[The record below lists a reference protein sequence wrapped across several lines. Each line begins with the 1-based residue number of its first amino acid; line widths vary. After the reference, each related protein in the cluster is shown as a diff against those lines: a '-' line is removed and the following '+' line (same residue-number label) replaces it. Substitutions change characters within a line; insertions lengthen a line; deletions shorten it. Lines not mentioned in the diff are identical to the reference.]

1 MGNVPPKDVASG
13 ISSALQLGVGVAE
26 ASSDGKPGK
35 PAASPTDLL
44 YKPMKRS
51 LIADGILCKESDEK
65 ISVCPS
71 VFQPVVDDV
80 MRKAAIGV
88 GVLAVLMVGL
98 MITVVVTRGRG

>member
-1 MGNVPPKDVASG
+1 MGNVPPKDIAGG
-13 ISSALQLGVGVAE
+13 ISTALQIGTGVAE
-26 ASSDGKPGK
+26 AAGGKPGK

-80 MRKAAIGV
+80 MRKAAVGV
-88 GVLAVLMVGL
+88 GVLSVLMVGL
-98 MITVVVTRGRG
+98 IITVVVTRGRA